1 MSKDVVADFLTVL
14 RNGVARSKSQVTT
27 DYSSLRNEIAKI
39 LKQEGYITDFMVS
52 EDSETKFKTLKVV
65 LKYVDG
71 ESVIHEITRVSKPSR
86 RIYKSVDKINPVIG
100 GLGVNILT
108 TSKGLMTDKA
118 AQKHRVGGELICTV
132 W

>member
-27 DYSSLRNEIAKI
+27 DYSNLRYEIAKI
-39 LKQEGYITDFMVS
+39 LKQEGYIADVLVSDQS
-52 EDSETKFKTLKVV
+52 EDQFKTLKVV

-86 RIYKSVDKINPVIG
+86 RIYKSVDKIAPVIG

-108 TSKGLMTDKA
+108 TSKGLMTDKT

>member
-1 MSKDVVADFLTVL
+1 MSKDVIADFLTVL
-14 RNGVARSKSQVTT
+14 RNGVARSKSSVTI
-27 DYSSLRNEIAKI
+27 DYSNFRYEIAKI
-39 LKQEGYITDFMVS
+39 LKQEGYVTEVLINEVDGYKV
-52 EDSETKFKTLKVV
+52 LKVV

-71 ESVIHEITRVSKPSR
+71 ESVIHEITRISKPSR
-86 RIYKSVDKINPVIG
+86 RIYKSVENIKPVIG

-118 AQKHRVGGELICTV
+118 AQKQRVGGELICTI

>member
-14 RNGVARSKSQVTT
+14 RNGVARSKPQVTI
-27 DYSSLRNEIAKI
+27 DYSNLRHEIAKI
-39 LKQEGYITDFMVS
+39 LKQEGYVTDVLVN
-52 EDSETKFKTLKVV
+52 DQDTQFKTLNVV

-86 RIYKSVDKINPVIG
+86 RIYKSVDKISPVIG

-108 TSKGLMTDKA
+108 TSKGLMTDKTA
-118 AQKHRVGGELICTV
+118 RKQRVGGELICTI

>member
-1 MSKDVVADFLTVL
+1 VSKDVIADFLTVL
-14 RNGVARSKSQVTT
+14 RNGVARSKSSVTI
-27 DYSSLRNEIAKI
+27 DYSNFRYEIAKI
-39 LKQEGYITDFMVS
+39 LKQEGYVTEVLINEVDGYKV
-52 EDSETKFKTLKVV
+52 LKVV

-71 ESVIHEITRVSKPSR
+71 ESVIHEITRISKPSR
-86 RIYKSVDKINPVIG
+86 RIYKSVENIKPVIG

-118 AQKHRVGGELICTV
+118 AQKQRVGGELICTI

>member
-1 MSKDVVADFLTVL
+1 VSKDVIANFLTMI
-14 RNGVARSKSQVTT
+14 RNGIARSKSYVTS
-27 DYSSLRNEIAKI
+27 DYSSFRYEIAKI
-39 LKQEGYITDFMVS
+39 LKEEGYISDVLVVDQ
-52 EDSETKFKTLKVV
+52 EDQKKLKVV

-86 RIYKSVDKINPVIG
+86 RIYRSVDNLKPVIG

-108 TSKGLMTDKA
+108 TSKGIMTDKS
-118 AQKHRVGGELICTV
+118 AQKERVGGELICTV

>member
-1 MSKDVVADFLTVL
+1 MSKDVIANFLTIV
-14 RNGVARSKSQVTT
+14 RNGIARSKSYVTS
-27 DYSSLRNEIAKI
+27 DFSSFRYEIAKI
-39 LKQEGYITDFMVS
+39 LKEEGYISDVLVVDQ
-52 EDSETKFKTLKVV
+52 EDQKKLKVV

-86 RIYKSVDKINPVIG
+86 RIYKSVDNLKPVIG

-108 TSKGLMTDKA
+108 TSKGIMTDKA
-118 AQKHRVGGELICTV
+118 AQKQRVGGELICTV

>member
-14 RNGVARSKSQVTT
+14 RNGIARSKPQVTI
-27 DYSSLRNEIAKI
+27 DYSNLRYEIAKI
-39 LKQEGYITDFMVS
+39 LKQEGYVTDVLVDDQS
-52 EDSETKFKTLKVV
+52 EDQFKKLKVV
-65 LKYVDG
+65 LKYVEG

-86 RIYKSVDKINPVIG
+86 RIYKSVDKISHVIG

-108 TSKGLMTDKA
+108 TSKGLMTDKTA
-118 AQKHRVGGELICTV
+118 RKQRVGGELICSI

>member
-1 MSKDVVADFLTVL
+1 MSKDVIADFLTVL
-14 RNGVARSKSQVTT
+14 RNGVARSKSYVTI
-27 DYSSLRNEIAKI
+27 DYSNLRFEIAKI
-39 LKQEGYITDFMVS
+39 LKQEGYVTDVVVNDQ
-52 EDSETKFKTLKVV
+52 EDQKTLKVV

-71 ESVIHEITRVSKPSR
+71 ESVIHEITRISKPSR
-86 RIYKSVDKINPVIG
+86 RIYKSVDKLKPVIG

-118 AQKHRVGGELICTV
+118 AQKQRVGGELICTV

>member
-1 MSKDVVADFLTVL
+1 VSKDVVADFLTVL
-14 RNGVARSKSQVTT
+14 RNGVARSKPQVTI
-27 DYSSLRNEIAKI
+27 DYSNLRHEIAKI
-39 LKQEGYITDFMVS
+39 LKQEGYVTDVLVN
-52 EDSETKFKTLKVV
+52 DQDTQFKTLNVV

-86 RIYKSVDKINPVIG
+86 RIYKSVDKISPVIG

-108 TSKGLMTDKA
+108 TSKGLMTDKTA
-118 AQKHRVGGELICTV
+118 RKQRVGGELICTI